1 MLKADDRCLNFMLER
16 SLEKQTVHDM
26 CPLHYNKHILLTK
39 NRCALAEIVKRAK
52 FCIAILLH
60 IFYMMSCE
68 KIRRF
73 EEKEDIFENSEF
85 TCFCKFLR
93 SGKFLHV
100 RLIIVIK

>member
-1 MLKADDRCLNFMLER
+1 
-16 SLEKQTVHDM
+16 M
-26 CPLHYNKHILLTK
+26 CD
-39 NRCALAEIVKRAK
+39 LAESVKRAK
-52 FCIAILLH
+52 LCIAILHH
-60 IFYMMSCE
+60 IFYMMSYE

-100 RLIIVIK
+100 RLIIIIK